1 MGLFIFKNIMLMIG
15 ALSNFLLLNNEKIK
29 KEIIY
34 N

>member
-1 MGLFIFKNIMLMIG
+1 MGLFIFKNIMLMSD
-15 ALSNFLLLNNEKIK
+15 ALSNFLLFYNEKIK

>member
-1 MGLFIFKNIMLMIG
+1 MGLFIFKNIMLMIDT
-15 ALSNFLLLNNEKIK
+15 LSNFLLLYNEKIK